1 MSIHAPQSDH
11 ASGRASQ
18 THGVHPRPRAAGAS
32 VNASSGDAG
41 FAGLLQAQADQP
53 ASDAPSWP
61 AEPDATAQDALSS
74 GAAGPLGLL
83 PALAQGASPST
94 AVAQTQADE
103 APSRMKAKSPVSLAQ
118 QAQNAPEFEALQTPA
133 ASESTTLT
141 RASDALAVPS
151 TEGAVGAQSEPS
163 NQPFELIQRA
173 QDASNIEAAGRPMAA
188 RGVGHTAAP
197 AQPADQTL
205 ASVQTGPIR
214 AEAASQ
220 IFTQK
225 QPITPV
231 TRAQMATN
239 TIANSATQTS
249 LQGSAALGAREGLE
263 RVLAAVGV
271 ERALSPDPVAMTA
284 ALVGAMGPEGHGPTA
299 HAPERGSSI
308 GANAPEASPTWLG
321 QASSNGADGLRS
333 DQQVLGAGD
342 VAQTA
347 APEDAVRYWSAGAI
361 DHAQVRVDGWGDAPL
376 DVQIDLQAGQATIDF
391 RTDQPELR
399 AALNESTQPLRELL
413 ADQGLQLA
421 GVSVGTSGQETARRW
436 AQSEQQT
443 QQSPAGAGGVRRSA
457 AVAASLPV
465 ATPRRALQG
474 AGQTLDVFA

>member
-11 ASGRASQ
+11 ASGRATQ
-18 THGVHPRPRAAGAS
+18 THGVHPRARAAGVS
-32 VNASSGDAG
+32 VNAPSGDAG

-53 ASDAPSWP
+53 ASDAQSWP
-61 AEPDATAQDALSS
+61 AEPGATAQDALLS
-74 GAAGPLGLL
+74 GAAGALGLL
-83 PALAQGASPST
+83 PVLAQGASPST

-103 APSRMKAKSPVSLAQ
+103 APS
-118 QAQNAPEFEALQTPA
+118 
-133 ASESTTLT
+133 ESTTLT
-141 RASDALAVPS
+141 RPIDGL
-151 TEGAVGAQSEPS
+151 AVGAESEGS

-173 QDASNIEAAGRPMAA
+173 QDASNVEAAGRPMAA
-188 RGVGHTAAP
+188 RGAGRTAAP

-231 TRAQMATN
+231 TRAQLATN
-239 TIANSATQTS
+239 AIANSATQTS

-308 GANAPEASPTWLG
+308 GANAPEAGPTWLG

-421 GVSVGTSGQETARRW
+421 GVSVGASGQETARRW
-436 AQSEQQT
+436 AQSDQQT
-443 QQSPAGAGGVRRSA
+443 QQSPAGADGVRRSA
-457 AVAASLPV
+457 AVASSLPA